1 VWFTTA
7 VARHINYLWPT
18 ILVAEQRN
26 YAKIGVI
33 VPDARDT
40 CRLVSYRYA
49 KQKFLLFFRNLGFKN
64 WWVTI
69 QKL

>member
-1 VWFTTA
+1 MWFTTV

-18 ILVAEQRN
+18 ILVQRN
-26 YAKIGVI
+26 YAKIGVL

-40 CRLVSYRYA
+40 CTLVSYRYA
-49 KQKFLLFFRNLGFKN
+49 QQKLLLFFRNLGLKN
-64 WWVTI
+64 WWMAI